1 MTADLLT
8 LMRLDLMKRDILPII
23 EFKTVE
29 HLLGHT
35 FKNHNLLE
43 LALTHSS
50 AAHECKTSPSRDNE
64 QFEFLGD
71 SVLGLIISDYL
82 FHHFHHLNEGEL
94 SKLRAQL
101 VSSANLFKL
110 ACQLSLGDFLI
121 LGRGEE
127 KTGGRKKQAVLA
139 DAFEAV
145 VAAIF
150 LDGGMLATR
159 RFVYRIFKA
168 DFQAAEDGQFH
179 SPDFKSQLQEKL
191 QVLRIAKAEYSVIK
205 EMGPDHRKSFWVEL
219 RINGKRLSEGHGD
232 TKKMAEQEAARLA
245 LGRLEEPLKETVS
258 ERS

>member
-1 MTADLLT
+1 
-8 LMRLDLMKRDILPII
+8 MKKDAVSIS
-23 EFKTVE
+23 EFKKVE

-35 FKNHNLLE
+35 FKHRNLLE

-50 AAHECKTSPSRDNE
+50 AANERKASTLRDNE
-64 QFEFLGD
+64 QIEFLGD

-94 SKLRAQL
+94 SKLRAHL

-110 ACQLSLGDFLI
+110 ARHLNLGDFLI
-121 LGRGEE
+121 LGKGEE

-150 LDGGMLATR
+150 LDGGLLAAR

-168 DFQAAEDGQFH
+168 DFQ
-179 SPDFKSQLQEKL
+179 SS
-191 QVLRIAKAEYSVIK
+191 
-205 EMGPDHRKSFWVEL
+205 
-219 RINGKRLSEGHGD
+219 
-232 TKKMAEQEAARLA
+232 
-245 LGRLEEPLKETVS
+245 
-258 ERS
+258 

>member
-1 MTADLLT
+1 
-8 LMRLDLMKRDILPII
+8 MKRDDASIC
-23 EFKTVE
+23 EFRKLE
-29 HLLGHT
+29 QLLGHT
-35 FKNHNLLE
+35 FKHRNLLE

-50 AAHECKTSPSRDNE
+50 AAHERRASPSKDNE

-94 SKLRAQL
+94 SKLRAHL

-110 ACQLSLGDFLI
+110 TRQLNLGDFLI
-121 LGRGEE
+121 LGKGEE

-145 VAAIF
+145 VAAVF
-150 LDGGMLATR
+150 LDGGLLAAR
-159 RFVYRIFKA
+159 RFVYRVFKG
-168 DFQAAEDGQFH
+168 DFEAAGSGQFH

-191 QVLRIAKAEYSVIK
+191 QALRITNAEYSVIK

-219 RINGKRLSEGHGD
+219 RINGKRLSEGLGD
-232 TKKMAEQEAARLA
+232 TKKLAEQEAARLA
-245 LGRLEEPLKETVS
+245 LGRLEQPLADS
-258 ERS
+258 GL

>member
-1 MTADLLT
+1 
-8 LMRLDLMKRDILPII
+8 MKRDDAFIY
-23 EFKTVE
+23 EFKKLE
-29 HLLGHT
+29 QLLGHT
-35 FKNHNLLE
+35 FKHRNLLE

-50 AAHECKTSPSRDNE
+50 AAHERKASLSKDNE

-94 SKLRAQL
+94 SKLRAHL

-110 ACQLSLGDFLI
+110 TRQLNLGDFLI
-121 LGRGEE
+121 LGKGEE

-145 VAAIF
+145 VAAVF
-150 LDGGMLATR
+150 LDGGLLAAR
-159 RFVYRIFKA
+159 RFVYRVFKA
-168 DFQAAEDGQFH
+168 DFEAAGSGQFH

-191 QVLRIAKAEYSVIK
+191 QALRITNAEYSVIK

-219 RINGKRLSEGHGD
+219 RINGKRLSEGLGD
-232 TKKMAEQEAARLA
+232 TKKLAEQEAARLA
-245 LGRLEEPLKETVS
+245 LGRLEQPLADS
-258 ERS
+258 GL